1 MKSPLLSNLRK
12 QGYRITLISGSI
24 LLLMVVSCSV
34 TPTKEVAPSPATITF
49 DRDSY
54 ASAGEVFIS
63 VKDIDEN
70 RDPLKVDTIEVT
82 LSVWD
87 RDKAKT
93 VILSETGVDTGTF
106 RNVKGLPL
114 TNRLST
120 SKDPKIH
127 ATGGDVIKVTYIDR
141 DDPSDR
147 RDDQAK
153 VAGGRFSYTIDPSL
167 KPTQESVGGE
177 TNRPIGVV
185 INPDGMRDEFVVN
198 ELILNTEDQSV
209 LEDILRKYEGKILYD
224 GTLGSA
230 PHPILK
236 DRLRPA
242 PELWGYKLVRVNP
255 AKADLRYLVRRMTE
269 SGLTGNFVFSSEDAL
284 RIGAI
289 ILTEQKLGRNVT
301 LNSYLT
307 NDACPCEGEGTQE
320 ALDLATGINE
330 DAFGYQWF
338 DTLDSSEDNLN
349 EEYLGVTKVWQ
360 LLNGLVITN
369 DLPNEWL
376 PDYQWEPVRLGIID
390 GGFEPN
396 DDWPGGVRPDWCLS
410 FNGGFSLNNPFGIST
425 DCAGV
430 NQSNCGPTN
439 PCPWHGTMVYG
450 AAAAIAN
457 NSFGAAGSAGS
468 CDDSIVE
475 VMLSEWDGSR
485 FSWAANI
492 GGQIQGGADII
503 NISSG
508 GNCGEWCRKHE
519 LFSGRSMLSF
529 AIDDAVSHGVLLV
542 ATAGNDDLDLD
553 ATGRW
558 VLPCEYDGVIC
569 VSSISWRCRNPA
581 ADCFE
586 HRDHNYGSNVDIWA
600 PDRFRVWAP
609 DDANITPPFT
619 PAILHTPGGTSIA
632 APYVSGV
639 LAQMKAL
646 YPPEARGTFNLS
658 AARSLLQNN
667 AHTNVSTSARVNAF
681 GGFINPYGMALS
693 LSQSG
698 SLDSHLIDFEIADID
713 ENEPDDNSQ
722 ATRIDVRTG
731 GITTPETVEG
741 IITTEE
747 DTDIFEF
754 TLDERYDV
762 QLSLIEETHPGE
774 ILLSSVIS
782 PNSATQLSES
792 LGPGTYRVHVA
803 QDRTAQQHPFNCYT
817 LEYSGVLTEYNP
829 DVFDDQDISTPPP
842 EGSPNWRN
850 DEFGWRTLLELRDD
864 PSGSSIGYADL
875 NFDTLDDRDYF
886 RVRLPPRTNT
896 GCRQCS
902 CAAGFCAESLVI
914 TVNPQDD
921 VGIRFYYPNGSNEIN
936 PITEGWEFDAEEGRL
951 DSVIEIKCPYNE
963 SVRGTSIVNADHE
976 IAFVIEPDSTRTE
989 YDLTVAFHD
998 LQEDICTD
1006 ASGGIDPRIA
1016 RIIGSRIPEED
1027 TPYYFPM
1034 VRASWD
1040 CQDIPGCDPPYE
1052 LMVLKWEGGDLSMEF
1067 EYFSLVRQGDP
1078 VVELVDSNGA
1088 VVSNAVSSVVT
1099 RSSSSFA
1106 PRKYEAHGQLTL
1118 GVKSL
1123 QPGHYF
1129 IKMDAP
1135 LPTYFLYRRG
1145 DSRE

>member
-1 MKSPLLSNLRK
+1 MTFLLPSNPRMHVFPV
-12 QGYRITLISGSI
+12 I
-24 LLLMVVSCSV
+24 LLLGPILSLILLSCSEKATEEV
-34 TPTKEVAPSPATITF
+34 TPSPATITF

-54 ASAGEVFIS
+54 ASADEVFIT

-70 RDPLKVDTIEVT
+70 RDPLKIDTIEVA

-87 RDKAKT
+87 RGKT
-93 VILSETGVDTGTF
+93 STVTLSETGVDTGIF
-106 RNVKGLPL
+106 RNAKSLPL
-114 TNRLST
+114 TSRPST
-120 SKDPKIH
+120 IKDPKIQ
-127 ATGGDVIKVTYIDR
+127 ATGGDVIKVTYIDK

-153 VAGGRFSYTIDPSL
+153 VAGGRFSYKIDPSL
-167 KPTQESVGGE
+167 KATQETVNGE
-177 TNRPIGVV
+177 PDRPIGVV

-198 ELILNTEDQSV
+198 EVILKTEDQSV
-209 LEDILRKYEGKILYD
+209 LEDILKKYDGKILY
-224 GTLGSA
+224 GGRPESA
-230 PHPILK
+230 PQPTLHR

-255 AKADLRYLVRRMTE
+255 AKADLRYLVRHMTE

-301 LNSYLT
+301 LNSYQT
-307 NDACPCEGEGTQE
+307 NDACPCEGTRE
-320 ALDLATGINE
+320 ALDPATGSNE

-338 DTLDSSEDNLN
+338 DTLDNLN
-349 EEYLGVTKVWQ
+349 EEYFGVTKVWQ
-360 LLNGLVITN
+360 LLNGLGIPN
-369 DLPNEWL
+369 DLPNDWL

-396 DDWPGGVRPDWCLS
+396 NDWPGGVRPDWCLS
-410 FNGGFSLNNPFGIST
+410 FNGDFSFSNPFGIST

-430 NQSNCGPTN
+430 SQANCSFG

-457 NSFGAAGSAGS
+457 NSFGAAGTAGS

-475 VMLSEWDGSR
+475 VMLSERDGSR
-485 FSWAANI
+485 FSSAANI
-492 GGQIQGGADII
+492 GGQIKGGADII
-503 NISSG
+503 NMSFG
-508 GNCGEWCRKHE
+508 GNCGEWCRKYE
-519 LFSGRSMLSF
+519 RFSGRSMMSF

-542 ATAGNDDLDLD
+542 ASAGNDNIDLD
-553 ATGRW
+553 ATGQW

-569 VSSISWRCRNPA
+569 VSSISWGCRNSA
-581 ADCFE
+581 ANCFE
-586 HRDHNYGSNVDIWA
+586 HRLHNYGSNVDIWA

-646 YPPEARGTFNLS
+646 YSPEARRTFNLS

-667 AHTNVSTSARVNAF
+667 AHTNVSTSNRVNNN
-681 GGFINPYGMALS
+681 GGMINPYGMAQS
-693 LSQSG
+693 LLQSG

-713 ENEPDDNSQ
+713 ENEPDDSSQ
-722 ATRIDVRTG
+722 TTRIDVRTG
-731 GITTPETVEG
+731 GITTPETVDG

-747 DTDIFEF
+747 DNDRFEF
-754 TLDERYDV
+754 TLDEYYDV
-762 QLSLIEETHPGE
+762 QLSLIDETHPGE
-774 ILLSSVIS
+774 ILLYGIN

-792 LGPGTYRVHVA
+792 LGPGIYRVTVA

-817 LEYSGVLTEYNP
+817 LEYSGELTTFDA
-829 DVFDDQDISTPPP
+829 DVFDDRDISTPSP
-842 EGSPNWRN
+842 EGSPDWRN
-850 DEFGWRTLLELRDD
+850 DSFEGRTLLELQDYLWG
-864 PSGSSIGYADL
+864 SGIRYADL
-875 NFDTLDDRDYF
+875 NFDIIDDRDYF

-896 GCRQCS
+896 DCRQCS
-902 CAAGFCAESLVI
+902 CDAGICAESLVI
-914 TVNPQDD
+914 TVNPKDD
-921 VGIRFYYPNGSNEIN
+921 VDITFYYPDGSNNII
-936 PITEGWEFDAEEGRL
+936 PYQEGWEIVNAADFPDR
-951 DSVIEIKCPYNE
+951 VIEITCPYDKD
-963 SVRGTSIVNADHE
+963 VRGISIVNAHHE
-976 IAFVIEPDSTRTE
+976 IAFEIEPVSTRTE
-989 YDLTVAFHD
+989 YDLTVLYRD
-998 LQEDICTD
+998 LQAANCTD
-1006 ASGGIDPRIA
+1006 TSGGINPRLA
-1016 RIIGSRIPEED
+1016 RIIGSRIPEEA

-1034 VRASWD
+1034 VEDSWD

-1052 LMVLKWEGGDLSMEF
+1052 LMDLKWEGGDLSMEF
-1067 EYFSLVRQGDP
+1067 EYFSLVRQGPP

-1088 VVSNAVSSVVT
+1088 VVSNAISSVVT
-1099 RSSSSFA
+1099 RSASNFV

-1118 GVKSL
+1118 GAKSL

-1135 LPTYFLYRRG
+1135 LPTYFLYWKG
-1145 DSRE
+1145 DSRK